1 MFLKLNSHAW
11 FSFCQIIRSLGWRAL
26 KTPTSETPDSAVT
39 WPRSRFNTSG
49 PDPLG
54 FDWEDLAARGGYSV
68 RKLLGVCR
76 GPLKIGPKKIEGK
89 MVFWG
94 QKDRILWGF
103 VPKRSFLCW
112 WMRKNTPK
120 RSSLVPRGS
129 KKGVK
134 TAAHMY
140 HPSYREYPP
149 PRAWLQAGVQWVVI
163 VIVPPLN
170 NLGIDSRNVWAP
182 QSDHC
187 VDQLQFTC
195 DYLGASKLVDLNEF
209 HRNKLN
215 CSHCHWYYFYF
226 DLFLSFSALAIN
238 DDVPFAK
245 YTCFCWWTQRYEW
258 YL

>member
-1 MFLKLNSHAW
+1 MYLHFLYSQFWYGAGSSNPKL
-11 FSFCQIIRSLGWRAL
+11 G
-26 KTPTSETPDSAVT
+26 ETRTYLSYMVST
-39 WPRSRFNTSG
+39 
-49 PDPLG
+49 
-54 FDWEDLAARGGYSV
+54 RGGYSV
-68 RKLLGVCR
+68 RKLLGVCC

-149 PRAWLQAGVQWVVI
+149 PWGSVPWLLMTWRSHQ
-163 VIVPPLN
+163 
-170 NLGIDSRNVWAP
+170 GISSYRIF
-182 QSDHC
+182 
-187 VDQLQFTC
+187 QL
-195 DYLGASKLVDLNEF
+195 
-209 HRNKLN
+209 HP
-215 CSHCHWYYFYF
+215 CSVTGRLYC
-226 DLFLSFSALAIN
+226 
-238 DDVPFAK
+238 
-245 YTCFCWWTQRYEW
+245 
-258 YL
+258 